1 MRVVFAR
8 SKLVKLLD
16 ELKAADLDGD
26 GVLSQSEFLAHM
38 LKDVEV
44 AQKSERRGRLVGVL
58 SVLVVLL
65 ILTLALVEVAT
76 NYMMRD
82 MDKV

>member
-1 MRVVFAR
+1 MCAR
-8 SKLVKLLD
+8 SKLIKLLD

-38 LKDVEV
+38 LKDVEG

>member
-1 MRVVFAR
+1 MFAR

-38 LKDVEV
+38 IKEGEV
-44 AQKSERRGRLVGVL
+44 AQKSERRGRLVGAL